1 MFHPKRSLLTGLF
14 VIGGLVASTLSGS
27 GMQTANAQAV
37 KDATKAAKVQQ
48 SGNSLSRVTY
58 DIEYLASDELGGRKP
73 GTPEMKLSEDHI
85 IQAYRDA
92 GLVDP
97 TGTGKYLQTF
107 EAGSQRQKRVAK
119 GSASL
124 VLTSPK
130 GDEIS
135 LTAGQ
140 QYSLLLG
147 RGKFNVNSELAF
159 VGYGISAADEL
170 NFDEYDGIDVKGK
183 VVVMIRRE
191 PQQGMSESVFDGKE
205 DSKWSYISTKARAA
219 QSAGAAAILLVNDG
233 FTADEEGDEMIP
245 SDRFGQD
252 NGSVPFMN
260 IKRADLD
267 KVLAM
272 TPVLTAAGK
281 KLDSIAAVEAQL
293 DKELEPLSQTM
304 KGWKVAAKGE
314 FKTSGVETSNI
325 IGVIEGEGP
334 NAHETIVV
342 GAHYDHLGDGL
353 GFSAASSRARAN
365 QRGLIHNGADDNAT
379 GTAAVMELA
388 RRFAARDKK
397 PGRRIVFICFTAE
410 EMGLLGARHYVENPT
425 FPLEDTVAMIN
436 FDMIGWLRDDEL
448 TLYGWNTSSQFA
460 KMFNAAN
467 TDFDFDLQKPEAG
480 FGGSDHLPFNERK
493 IPNTFIHTGLTNTYH
508 TPDDD
513 FETIDCEGAVKVIDF
528 TEAFMDELCNAAK
541 RPRYTYTGPFRLGVN
556 VATED
561 GQLVIA
567 RVFNDSIAQNAGLES
582 GDVIAK
588 WGDDEIKNRRDLR
601 RLIRRDKG
609 STVKLSILRG
619 EETKTIELLV
629 DNPPVE
635 DDE

>member
-1 MFHPKRSLLTGLF
+1 MFHPKRSLLSDLF
-14 VIGGLVASTLSGS
+14 ACGGLVVAATCFGN
-27 GMQTANAQAV
+27 AAVAQAV
-37 KDATKAAKVQQ
+37 ADAPQKAQVQQ

-85 IQAYRDA
+85 IKAYREA

-97 TGTGKYLQTF
+97 TDTGKYFQTF
-107 EAGSQRQKRVAK
+107 EVGSKKFVAE

-124 VLTSPK
+124 TLTGPN
-130 GDEIS
+130 GEEITLEPS
-135 LTAGQ
+135 E

-147 RGKFNVNSELAF
+147 RNDFDVNAGLAF
-159 VGYGISAADEL
+159 VGYGVSAESEL
-170 NFDEYDGIDVKGK
+170 NFDEYADMDVKGK

-191 PQQGMSESVFDGKE
+191 PQQKLAESVFDGQE
-205 DSKWSYISTKARAA
+205 LSDWAYIATKARAA
-219 QSAGAAAILLVNDG
+219 RKAGAKAILLVNDG
-233 FTADEEGDEMIP
+233 VTVEEEGDTLIP

-252 NGSVPFMN
+252 NGSVPFMH
-260 IKRADLD
+260 IKRADFDEMLTQ
-267 KVLAM
+267 
-272 TPVLTAAGK
+272 TPILTASGK
-281 KLDSIAAVEAQL
+281 KLNTIAEVEAQL

-304 KGWKVAAKGE
+304 KGWKVATKGK
-314 FKTSGVETSNI
+314 FKTGGIETSNI

-342 GAHYDHLGDGL
+342 GAHYDHLGDGAY
-353 GFSAASSRARAN
+353 GSRARGN

-448 TLYGWNTSSQFA
+448 TLYGWNTSAQFD
-460 KMFNAAN
+460 KLFEAAN
-467 TDFDFDLQKPEAG
+467 TDFNLTLKKPEAG
-480 FGGSDHLPFNERK
+480 FGGSDHLPFNDKK
-493 IPNTFIHTGLTNTYH
+493 IPNTFIHTGLTDTYH

-513 FETIDCEGAVKVIDF
+513 FATIDCEGAVKVIDY
-528 TEAFMDELCNAAK
+528 TEAFMDQLCNTPK
-541 RPRYTYTGPFRLGVN
+541 RPSYSYTGPFRLGIN
-556 VATED
+556 VATNED
-561 GQLVIA
+561 EQLSITTVA
-567 RVFNDSIAQNAGLES
+567 TKSIAQLAGLKAD
-582 GDVIAK
+582 DVILK
-588 WGDDEIKNRRDLR
+588 WGDEELKNRRDLR
-601 RLIRRDKG
+601 RVIRRDKG
-609 STVKLSILRG
+609 STVTVKVRRGDEEVMINVKLVRPG
-619 EETKTIELLV
+619 EE
-629 DNPPVE
+629 
-635 DDE
+635 DEA